1 MSTIGNAAI
10 RKNPLGLICTN
21 VFGKNSATIKTTDVD
36 KSVCKKSL
44 TPSDIS
50 HEAIIGFKSRAD
62 NKPKTTSAILFPN
75 NNMAKKWDSRL

>member
-1 MSTIGNAAI
+1 MSAIGNAAI

-36 KSVCKKSL
+36 KSVCKKSM
-44 TPSDIS
+44 TPPSDIP

-75 NNMAKKWDSRL
+75 NNMAKK